1 MVAREE
7 IDMASVGFDVLCFP
21 LGVNPFDTDLIYL
34 WSRQHR
40 CVVSGNLRRQEFT
53 LHVGTHEHETDSV
66 ITLSQYVLP
75 QWMDPDTM
83 DQDGLTV
90 DASGNNKDGQDDGM
104 YIAEGEGCITPSL
117 QEASRLSKIRNPT
130 KKSVRLRV
138 TSGRIPN
145 PNGDEKKKIDPRC
158 YIHGDHR
165 ETTFEKHGEIQIALQ
180 TMEIVDRIA
189 LLPQPLRL
197 SSLLDSNVPS
207 EVPYSYQRSYKLNL
221 N

>member
-1 MVAREE
+1 
-7 IDMASVGFDVLCFP
+7 
-21 LGVNPFDTDLIYL
+21 
-34 WSRQHR
+34 
-40 CVVSGNLRRQEFT
+40 
-53 LHVGTHEHETDSV
+53 
-66 ITLSQYVLP
+66 
-75 QWMDPDTM
+75 M

-197 SSLLDSNVPS
+197 SSLLVSNVPS
-207 EVPYSYQRSYKLNL
+207 EGHGLSKTLRSPSPLQRAGLNRPLNL
-221 N
+221 NGLLYVWEKRLDDYSGPGLYPMTFMVNKTMISAGLGDA